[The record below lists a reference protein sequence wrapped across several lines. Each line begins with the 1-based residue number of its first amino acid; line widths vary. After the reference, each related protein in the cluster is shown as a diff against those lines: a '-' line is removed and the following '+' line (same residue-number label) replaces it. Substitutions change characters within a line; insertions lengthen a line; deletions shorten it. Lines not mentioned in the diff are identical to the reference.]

1 MNNWFIVNKKD
12 NFEILSKNDRLSGI
26 QKRILAN
33 RNITDENEI
42 EMLLNP
48 DLNLLHSPFK
58 LKDMELAVDIVFEA
72 MMNGEKIR
80 IVGDYDQDGVAAT
93 VILYKGIGNF
103 YDQISYSI
111 PDRIEDGYGINKNI
125 VDDCFR
131 DNIGLIITCDNGIA
145 AIDAIEYAKEKGIK
159 VIVTDH
165 HQVIMKDGLQVLPDA
180 DAVINPQR
188 LDDTYPFKKI
198 CGAVVAYKLIAAMFE
213 TYGFELNLDAR
224 LLHSLLQYAALG
236 TISDMMEIRNENR
249 IIVIEGLKRINNTD
263 NLGIKVLLN
272 ELSFN
277 KEVDIYTVGFIIGPI
292 INASG
297 RIFTAKLGVEL
308 FLEDDI
314 EVVTEYARELISLNN
329 KRKLLTKEG
338 FEDSINKI
346 NDEKLY
352 LNDIIILYNKD
363 IHESVCGLIAG
374 RIKERYN
381 KPVIVFTD
389 AQSDGVEIV
398 KGSGRSIN
406 AYNMYENLAKFRD
419 FFVAF
424 GGHKMACGLSLEK
437 DKLFDFSKI
446 LNEESKLSQ
455 ADFVKNIDIDFPLN
469 FNQISFSLLDDIEK
483 IGPFGYGYK
492 EPIFASKNLE
502 ILQASLLGKNKNV
515 LKFIL
520 GMNGVNMQ
528 AISFDIDMFY
538 SFIKDKYGIDLY
550 ENAEKLS
557 GKSIDIAY
565 KLNKN
570 TFNERSSIQL
580 QIESVR

>member
-1 MNNWFIVNKKD
+1 MSNWFIVNKKD
-12 NFEILSKNDRLSGI
+12 NFEILAKNNKLSGI

-33 RNITDENEI
+33 RNIIDKDEI

-145 AIDAIEYAKEKGIK
+145 AIDAIEYAKNKGIK

-165 HQVIMKDGLQVLPDA
+165 HQVIMKDGIQVLPEA

-198 CGAVVAYKLIAAMFE
+198 CGAVVAYKLVAAMFE

-374 RIKERYN
+374 RIKEKYN

-437 DKLFDFSKI
+437 DKLSDFSKI

-469 FNQISFSLLDDIEK
+469 FNQISFSLLEEIEK

-538 SFIKDKYGIDLY
+538 SFIRDKYGIDLY
-550 ENAEKLS
+550 KNAEKLS